1 MKNSIL
7 VALKDSVNSRK
18 ILDYLIQMPIRRDE
32 VHITLVHVF
41 KHPPGSEEFM
51 GEQFSKEEPPR
62 LQAVLQNGKEKLI
75 KNGFSPDQ
83 IRIKLVTEPHPT
95 TAQGIISFFNK
106 ENFDMVMIARK
117 RKSKAEEFVLG
128 DVSVKLVRALEGA
141 SVLVV
146 KPK

>member
-1 MKNSIL
+1 MNNSIL
-7 VALKDSVNSRK
+7 VALKDSVNSRT
-18 ILDYLIQMPIRRDE
+18 ILDYLIQMPIRREE

-41 KHPPGSEEFM
+41 KQPLASEEFM
-51 GEQFSKEEPPR
+51 GEQFSKEEPSR
-62 LQAVLQNGKEKLI
+62 LQAVLQDAKDKLI

-83 IRIKLVTEPHPT
+83 IGIELVTEPHPT

-106 ENFDMVMIARK
+106 GKFDMVMIARK
-117 RKSKAEEFVLG
+117 QKSKAEEFVLG
-128 DVSVKLVRALEGA
+128 DVSVKVVRALEGA